1 MDVVMKKSKLN
12 HPMVLIVMKIQLYLK
27 LLFLVV
33 HLALVSKFDFNL
45 LSYSSEIL
53 IGKTTAAQLVCE
65 YLNMEYIEKNASDQ
79 RSKKLVATFSSDSH
93 NVASFSNKSSMSN
106 CVLIMDEV
114 DGVAGNEDRGGI
126 QELILLIKR
135 SRIPI
140 ICICNDRQHKKIR
153 SLANYCYDLRFYR
166 PTIQQIRGAM
176 MTVLHRENAHQIKQD
191 TLDEIIKSCNQD
203 IRQTLHSLN
212 LWAIEGGTNAQAAK
226 MIDKAINHNPFE
238 LCRLSFS
245 DELRQ
250 KSLSD
255 KLEIFFYDYQLI
267 PLLIQENYLQC
278 LPTLSSSDNQK
289 RKITDIEHLSLL
301 AKAAENMCIGDVC
314 SQMIYSKNESW
325 SLLPYQVRFIYS
337 FPKKKFF

>member
-1 MDVVMKKSKLN
+1 M
-12 HPMVLIVMKIQLYLK
+12 
-27 LLFLVV
+27 
-33 HLALVSKFDFNL
+33 
-45 LSYSSEIL
+45 
-53 IGKTTAAQLVCE
+53 
-65 YLNMEYIEKNASDQ
+65 
-79 RSKKLVATFSSDSH
+79 ATLSSDSH
-93 NVASFSNKSSMSN
+93 SVAHFMDKTAMSN

-126 QELILLIKR
+126 QELIFLIKR

-166 PTIQQIRGAM
+166 PTILQIRGAM
-176 MTVLHRENAHQIKQD
+176 MTVLHRENIHQIKQE

-212 LWAIEGGTNAQAAK
+212 LWAIEGSTNPMAAK
-226 MIDKAINHNPFE
+226 MIDKAVNNNPFE

-245 DELRQ
+245 DDLRS
-250 KSLSD
+250 KSLTD
-255 KLEIFFYDYQLI
+255 KIEIFFSDYQLM

-278 LPTLSSSDNQK
+278 QPTLGSSADKK
-289 RKITDIEHLSLL
+289 RKSTDVEQLILI

-325 SLLPYQVRFIYS
+325 GLLPYQVRETFECHRS
-337 FPKKKFF
+337 RLDLRCD

>member
-1 MDVVMKKSKLN
+1 
-12 HPMVLIVMKIQLYLK
+12 
-27 LLFLVV
+27 
-33 HLALVSKFDFNL
+33 LVSKFDFNL

-176 MTVLHRENAHQIKQD
+176 MTVLHRENIHQIKQE
-191 TLDEIIKSCNQD
+191 TLDEIIRSCNQD

-212 LWAIEGGTNAQAAK
+212 LWALDGETNPNAAK
-226 MIDKAINHNPFE
+226 MINKVVNNNPFE

-245 DELRQ
+245 DDLLQ
-250 KSLSD
+250 KSLID
-255 KLEIFFYDYQLI
+255 KMDIFFYDYQLI

-278 LPTLSSSDNQK
+278 LPTLINSDNQK

-301 AKAAENMCIGDVC
+301 AKATENMCIGDVC

-325 SLLPYQVRFIYS
+325 GLLPYQV
-337 FPKKKFF
+337 